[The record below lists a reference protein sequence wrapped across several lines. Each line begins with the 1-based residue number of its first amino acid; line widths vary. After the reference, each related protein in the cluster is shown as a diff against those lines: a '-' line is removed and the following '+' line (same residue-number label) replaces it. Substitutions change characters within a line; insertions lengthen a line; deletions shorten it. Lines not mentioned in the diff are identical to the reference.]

1 MRTTRPLRNF
11 STRLV
16 AFLRDRRGVAAIE
29 FAFIAPLLLLL
40 YFGTVDTANWYM
52 AHRRLV
58 LAGSTVA
65 DLTTQSATSVKSTD
79 IKSFWDATSR
89 IVDPAS
95 VEGVTV
101 RDFRVDG
108 STAKQQW
115 TYSPL
120 GTCGSTSTAEQLQ
133 AAKDTE
139 MTDGNDIVVVEVC
152 TTIQPIALQIFGF
165 SELDLHY
172 KIAMRPRLSKTLD
185 CTSGCS

>member
-1 MRTTRPLRNF
+1 MKMRTIRPLRNF
-11 STRLV
+11 SARLV

-89 IVDPAS
+89 IVDPA
-95 VEGVTV
+95 
-101 RDFRVDG
+101 
-108 STAKQQW
+108 
-115 TYSPL
+115 
-120 GTCGSTSTAEQLQ
+120 
-133 AAKDTE
+133 
-139 MTDGNDIVVVEVC
+139 
-152 TTIQPIALQIFGF
+152 
-165 SELDLHY
+165 
-172 KIAMRPRLSKTLD
+172 
-185 CTSGCS
+185 